1 MSVELRHL
9 RAFVVVAEEAHVGRA
24 AKRLFISQPALSRQM
39 QQLEREVGAPLL
51 IRTPQGVELTETGT
65 ELLDRAHVALEA
77 AEDALAV
84 GRLAAP
90 RGPLMLGLPLA
101 GKRDRWFD
109 LVQAFMRR
117 YPEVEVHPRIALTEE
132 LQDQVLAGE
141 LDGAI
146 GLTPARR
153 PSLTYTHLHE
163 EPLAVFLHVEHP
175 LATRAELSLQD
186 LEGVQV
192 TVVGP
197 RRDQPSGH
205 DAALRALFVAAGV
218 TPRFVPT
225 AELFPARAGLASD
238 YLGVSGE
245 HDFPPTVT
253 RVPLVPAPTLPFEF
267 IQRAGA
273 ARAAVR
279 AFPPFAAD
287 HLAASCAERIAA
299 P

>member
-146 GLTPARR
+146 GLAPARR

-163 EPLAVFLHVEHP
+163 EPLSVFLHVDHP
-175 LATRAELSLQD
+175 LAARAELSLED

-192 TVVGP
+192 TVVG
-197 RRDQPSGH
+197 R
-205 DAALRALFVAAGV
+205 
-218 TPRFVPT
+218 
-225 AELFPARAGLASD
+225 PAR
-238 YLGVSGE
+238 
-245 HDFPPTVT
+245 
-253 RVPLVPAPTLPFEF
+253 PAVGP
-267 IQRAGA
+267 
-273 ARAAVR
+273 
-279 AFPPFAAD
+279 
-287 HLAASCAERIAA
+287 
-299 P
+299 

>member
-146 GLTPARR
+146 GLAPARR

-163 EPLAVFLHVEHP
+163 EPLAVFLHVDHP
-175 LATRAELSLQD
+175 LATRAELSLHD

-192 TVVGP
+192 TVVGR

-225 AELFPARAGLASD
+225 AELFPARAGHRERLPRRQRRARFPAD
-238 YLGVSGE
+238 GHARALGA
-245 HDFPPTVT
+245 DTD
-253 RVPLVPAPTLPFEF
+253 
-267 IQRAGA
+267 
-273 ARAAVR
+273 AAVR
-279 AFPPFAAD
+279 VHPASGSGPGRGAGVPAVRRGPP
-287 HLAASCAERIAA
+287 RGVMR
-299 P
+299 

>member
-24 AKRLFISQPALSRQM
+24 AKRLFISQPALSRQL

-146 GLTPARR
+146 GLAPARR

-163 EPLAVFLHVEHP
+163 EPLSVFLHVDHP
-175 LATRAELSLQD
+175 LAARAELSLED

-192 TVVGP
+192 TVVGR

-225 AELFPARAGLASD
+225 PSCSRPARGTRATTSASAASTISRRRSRASPWPRSRRCRSSSSS
-238 YLGVSGE
+238 V
-245 HDFPPTVT
+245 
-253 RVPLVPAPTLPFEF
+253 RAP
-267 IQRAGA
+267 

-279 AFPPFAAD
+279 AFPPFATD